1 MDYTSQILFFFG
13 AIGVFNSILI
23 SLYFIFIKKPVHFS
37 NRLFGLFLLFL
48 SERALRSLIY
58 FFSDTT
64 SNAYS
69 TFGPITF
76 IFIGPFLFF
85 YVISALKP
93 GSRIISYW
101 KYHILFWIATAL
113 GIHFIYPFRAD
124 PIFWKRNILVAI
136 NIQWLLYLLA
146 SIYVL
151 FKSKEGEQEKT
162 DYFSGVKLWIL
173 CLLSSTLILWTI
185 FFFVDLSYFII
196 GSITFSVLFYS
207 FFLYFFF
214 RKKQAS
220 LIFQNDIKY
229 ADKKI
234 DDNRANTLLE
244 QLYTYMREQ
253 KPYRNP
259 ALKSL
264 DVAGQLNIS
273 THQLSQLLNDN
284 LGKSFAVFVNEYR
297 IEEAKRIIR
306 DNTKYTLEAIGNESG
321 FNSKST
327 FYTTFKRIVGKT
339 PAKYKEQF

>member
-1 MDYTSQILFFFG
+1 MGYTAQILFFFG

-23 SLYFIFIKKPVHFS
+23 SLYFIFFNIPVHFS
-37 NRLFGLFLLFL
+37 NRLFGFFLLFL

-64 SNAYS
+64 PNAYS

-85 YVISALKP
+85 YVISVLRKD
-93 GSRIISYW
+93 SKTISYW
-101 KYHILFWIATAL
+101 KYHILFWIVIAL

-136 NIQWLLYLLA
+136 NIQWLCYLLA

-151 FKSKEGEQEKT
+151 FKTKEREKEKT
-162 DYFSGVKLWIL
+162 DYFSEVRLWIL
-173 CLLSSTLILWTI
+173 CLLSGTLILWTI
-185 FFFVDLSYFII
+185 FFFVDLSFFII

-214 RKKQAS
+214 RKKQVS
-220 LIFQNDIKY
+220 SIFQNDIKY

-234 DDNRANTLLE
+234 DDNKANTLLE
-244 QLYTYMREQ
+244 QLYVYMRDQ

-259 ALKSL
+259 TLKSL
-264 DVAGQLNIS
+264 DVAAQLNIS
-273 THQLSQLLNDN
+273 THQLSQVLNDN
-284 LGKSFAVFVNEYR
+284 LGKSFTSFVNEYR

-306 DNTKYTLEAIGNESG
+306 DDTKYTLEAIGNESG

-327 FYTTFKRIVGKT
+327 FYTTFKRMVGKT

>member
-1 MDYTSQILFFFG
+1 M
-13 AIGVFNSILI
+13 
-23 SLYFIFIKKPVHFS
+23 
-37 NRLFGLFLLFL
+37 
-48 SERALRSLIY
+48 
-58 FFSDTT
+58 
-64 SNAYS
+64 
-69 TFGPITF
+69 
-76 IFIGPFLFF
+76 
-85 YVISALKP
+85 
-93 GSRIISYW
+93 
-101 KYHILFWIATAL
+101 
-113 GIHFIYPFRAD
+113 
-124 PIFWKRNILVAI
+124 FWKKNILVAI
-136 NIQWLLYLLA
+136 NIQWLCYLLA
-146 SIYVL
+146 SVYVL
-151 FKSKEGEQEKT
+151 FKTKEIGGEKT
-162 DYFSGVKLWIL
+162 KNFSGYRLWIL
-173 CLLSSTLILWTI
+173 CLLSCTLILWII
-185 FFFVDLSYFII
+185 FFFVDFSYFII

-220 LIFQNDIKY
+220 WIFQNDIKY

-234 DDNRANTLLE
+234 DDNKANTLLE
-244 QLYTYMREQ
+244 QLYAYMRDQ

-264 DVAGQLNIS
+264 DVAAQLNIS

-284 LGKSFAVFVNEYR
+284 LGKSFAIFVNDYR